1 MYLVDTAGS
10 GEEVWA
16 KVTVE
21 PQPDGNLRILSN
33 QICGRPDDLLG
44 VTRPLTGEELAFFN
58 TEFFNVG
65 SGVCMTNMLLSSY
78 YDTAA
83 DIDLYELFYNG
94 PTGIQEE
101 VTEAEQTAIGPVAFE
116 HYPIKTQ
123 RTEMDAFLQEYLG
136 VALDETNKKNLD
148 QFIYLEEYDAYY
160 LLHGDTNF
168 QRCTVTSL
176 KQNEDGTIALT
187 YEQESGEK
195 GIVTLKGSK
204 GSYQFVSNKE
214 E

>member
-1 MYLVDTAGS
+1 MKRVKIFLLLFTLCCALTA
-10 GEEVWA
+10 
-16 KVTVE
+16 
-21 PQPDGNLRILSN
+21 
-33 QICGRPDDLLG
+33 CGTKPTDDVPPPDDEAPA
-44 VTRPLTGEELAFFN
+44 VDIEWFN

-94 PTGIQEE
+94 MDEQETITDEERAALVEICQWATE
-101 VTEAEQTAIGPVAFE
+101 VGVSKVSAA
-116 HYPIKTQ
+116 
-123 RTEMDAFLQEYLG
+123 RMDAFLQEYLG
-136 VALDETNKKNLD
+136 VTLDETNKKNLD

-168 QRCTVTSL
+168 QRCTVTL
-176 KQNEDGTIALT
+176 LEQNEDGTIALT

-214 E
+214 A

>member
-1 MYLVDTAGS
+1 MKIFLLLFTLCCALN
-10 GEEVWA
+10 A
-16 KVTVE
+16 
-21 PQPDGNLRILSN
+21 
-33 QICGRPDDLLG
+33 CGTKPADDVPPPDDEKSA
-44 VTRPLTGEELAFFN
+44 VDIEWFN

-148 QFIYLEEYDAYY
+148 QFHRSRGVRRLLSAPRRYEFPA
-160 LLHGDTNF
+160 LHGHLARAERGRDD
-168 QRCTVTSL
+168 RARPMSRRAV
-176 KQNEDGTIALT
+176 
-187 YEQESGEK
+187 K

-214 E
+214 A

>member
-1 MYLVDTAGS
+1 MKKVKIFLLLLTLCCTLAACGTKPADDTPSPNDETSAVDID
-10 GEEVWA
+10 W
-16 KVTVE
+16 
-21 PQPDGNLRILSN
+21 
-33 QICGRPDDLLG
+33 
-44 VTRPLTGEELAFFN
+44 FN

-65 SGVCMTNMLLSSY
+65 SGVCMMNMMLSSY

-123 RTEMDAFLQEYLG
+123 RTEMDAFLQEYAG
-136 VALDETNKKNLD
+136 VTLDETNKKNLD

-168 QRCTVTSL
+168 QRCTVLSGE
-176 KQNEDGTIALT
+176 KNADGVITLT
-187 YEQESGEK
+187 YEQEGGKK
-195 GIVTLKGSK
+195 GIVTLKESGD
-204 GSYQFVSNKE
+204 GYQFLSNKE
-214 E
+214 A

>member
-1 MYLVDTAGS
+1 MKRVKIFLLLFTLCCALTA
-10 GEEVWA
+10 
-16 KVTVE
+16 
-21 PQPDGNLRILSN
+21 
-33 QICGRPDDLLG
+33 CGTKPADDVPPPDDETSA
-44 VTRPLTGEELAFFN
+44 VDIEWFN

-136 VALDETNKKNLD
+136 VGFGEPGTQPTGTASTAALR
-148 QFIYLEEYDAYY
+148 EYDAYY

-176 KQNEDGTIALT
+176 EQNEDGTITLT
-187 YEQESGEK
+187 YEKESGEK

-214 E
+214 A

>member
-1 MYLVDTAGS
+1 MKRVKIFLLLFTLCCALNACGTKPADDVPPPNDETPAVDI
-10 GEEVWA
+10 EW
-16 KVTVE
+16 
-21 PQPDGNLRILSN
+21 
-33 QICGRPDDLLG
+33 
-44 VTRPLTGEELAFFN
+44 FN
-58 TEFFNVG
+58 KEYFNVG

-148 QFIYLEEYDAYY
+148 QLSISRSTTPIICSTAIRISSAARSPRSSRTRTGLSRSPMSRRAVK
-160 LLHGDTNF
+160 
-168 QRCTVTSL
+168 R
-176 KQNEDGTIALT
+176 
-187 YEQESGEK
+187 
-195 GIVTLKGSK
+195 GS
-204 GSYQFVSNKE
+204 SR
-214 E
+214 

>member
-1 MYLVDTAGS
+1 MKRVKIFLLLFTMCCTLTACGTKPV
-10 GEEVWA
+10 ED
-16 KVTVE
+16 VT
-21 PQPDGNLRILSN
+21 QPDDET
-33 QICGRPDDLLG
+33 PAVDVDW
-44 VTRPLTGEELAFFN
+44 FN
-58 TEFFNVG
+58 TEFFNMG
-65 SGVCMTNMLLSSY
+65 SGVCMTNMMLSSY

-101 VTEAEQTAIGPVAFE
+101 VTEAEQTAIGPVTFE

-123 RTEMDAFLQEYLG
+123 RTEMDDFLQKYAG
-136 VALDETNKKNLD
+136 VTLDETNKKYLD

-168 QRCTVTSL
+168 QRCKVLSL
-176 KQNEDGTIALT
+176 EKNEDGTIVLT

-195 GIVTLKGSK
+195 EIVTLKESGD
-204 GSYQFVSNKE
+204 SYQFISNKE
-214 E
+214 A

>member
-1 MYLVDTAGS
+1 MKRVKIFLLLLTLCCALTACGTKPVDDA
-10 GEEVWA
+10 
-16 KVTVE
+16 
-21 PQPDGNLRILSN
+21 PP
-33 QICGRPDDLLG
+33 PDDETPA
-44 VTRPLTGEELAFFN
+44 VDIDWFN

-65 SGVCMTNMLLSSY
+65 SGVCMANMMLSSY

-94 PTGIQEE
+94 TGERNE
-101 VTEAEQTAIGPVAFE
+101 VTDEEIAALVEICPWAAEVDV
-116 HYPIKTQ
+116 IKDSTVW
-123 RTEMDAFLQEYLG
+123 MDAFLQEYAG
-136 VALDETNKKNLD
+136 VTLDETNKKNLD

-168 QRCTVTSL
+168 QRCTVLSL
-176 KQNEDGTIALT
+176 EKNEDGTIVLT

-195 GIVTLKGSK
+195 GIVTLMGSK

-214 E
+214 A

>member
-1 MYLVDTAGS
+1 MKRVKIFLLLFTLCCALTA
-10 GEEVWA
+10 
-16 KVTVE
+16 
-21 PQPDGNLRILSN
+21 
-33 QICGRPDDLLG
+33 CGTKPADDVPPPDDETSA
-44 VTRPLTGEELAFFN
+44 VDIEWFN

-123 RTEMDAFLQEYLG
+123 RTEMDAF
-136 VALDETNKKNLD
+136 
-148 QFIYLEEYDAYY
+148 
-160 LLHGDTNF
+160 
-168 QRCTVTSL
+168 
-176 KQNEDGTIALT
+176 
-187 YEQESGEK
+187 
-195 GIVTLKGSK
+195 
-204 GSYQFVSNKE
+204 
-214 E
+214 

>member
-1 MYLVDTAGS
+1 MKRVKIFLLLFTLCCALNACGTKPADDVPPPNDETSAVDI
-10 GEEVWA
+10 EW
-16 KVTVE
+16 
-21 PQPDGNLRILSN
+21 
-33 QICGRPDDLLG
+33 
-44 VTRPLTGEELAFFN
+44 FN

-176 KQNEDGTIALT
+176 EQNEDGTIALT

-214 E
+214 A

>member
-1 MYLVDTAGS
+1 MKRVKIFLLLFTLCCALTA
-10 GEEVWA
+10 
-16 KVTVE
+16 
-21 PQPDGNLRILSN
+21 
-33 QICGRPDDLLG
+33 CGTKPADDVPPPDDETSA
-44 VTRPLTGEELAFFN
+44 VDIEWFN

-116 HYPIKTQ
+116 HYPIKAQ

-176 KQNEDGTIALT
+176 EQNEDGTIALT
-187 YEQESGEK
+187 YEQESG
-195 GIVTLKGSK
+195 G
-204 GSYQFVSNKE
+204 
-214 E
+214 

>member
-1 MYLVDTAGS
+1 MKRVKIFLLLLTLCCTLVACGTKPADDTPSPNDETSA
-10 GEEVWA
+10 VDIDW
-16 KVTVE
+16 
-21 PQPDGNLRILSN
+21 
-33 QICGRPDDLLG
+33 
-44 VTRPLTGEELAFFN
+44 FN

-65 SGVCMTNMLLSSY
+65 SGVCMMNMMLSSY

-123 RTEMDAFLQEYLG
+123 RTEMDAFLQEYAG
-136 VALDETNKKNLD
+136 VTLDETNKKNLD

-168 QRCTVTSL
+168 QRCTVLSGE
-176 KQNEDGTIALT
+176 KNADGVITLT
-187 YEQESGEK
+187 YEQEGGKK
-195 GIVTLKGSK
+195 GIVTLKESGD
-204 GSYQFVSNKE
+204 GYQFLSNKE
-214 E
+214 A

>member
-1 MYLVDTAGS
+1 MKRVKIFLLLLTLCCALAACGTKPADDTPSPNDETSAVDID
-10 GEEVWA
+10 W
-16 KVTVE
+16 
-21 PQPDGNLRILSN
+21 
-33 QICGRPDDLLG
+33 
-44 VTRPLTGEELAFFN
+44 FN

-65 SGVCMTNMLLSSY
+65 SGVCMMNMMLSSY

-123 RTEMDAFLQEYLG
+123 RTEMDAFLQEYAG
-136 VALDETNKKNLD
+136 VTLDETNKKNLD

-168 QRCTVTSL
+168 QRCTVISGE
-176 KQNEDGTIALT
+176 KNADGVITLT
-187 YEQESGEK
+187 YEQEGGKK
-195 GIVTLKGSK
+195 GIVTLKESGD
-204 GSYQFVSNKE
+204 GYQFLSNKE
-214 E
+214 A

>member
-1 MYLVDTAGS
+1 MKRVKIFLLLFTLCCALTA
-10 GEEVWA
+10 
-16 KVTVE
+16 
-21 PQPDGNLRILSN
+21 
-33 QICGRPDDLLG
+33 CGTKPADDVPPPDDETSA
-44 VTRPLTGEELAFFN
+44 VDIEWFN
-58 TEFFNVG
+58 TDFFNVG
-65 SGVCMTNMLLSSY
+65 CGVCMTNMLLSSY

-148 QFIYLEEYDAYY
+148 QFIYLEEYAAYY

-176 KQNEDGTIALT
+176 EQNEDGTITLT

-214 E
+214 A